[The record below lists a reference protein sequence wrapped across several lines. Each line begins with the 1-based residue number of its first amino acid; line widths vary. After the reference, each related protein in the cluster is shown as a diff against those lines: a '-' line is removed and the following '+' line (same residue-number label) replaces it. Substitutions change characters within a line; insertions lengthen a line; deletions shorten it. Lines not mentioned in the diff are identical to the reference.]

1 MRLQK
6 SNAHFPYRRYT
17 LRRASLWR
25 KLRHVA
31 QDAALKHD
39 LWAWVFV
46 LLMLALFV
54 ALEVLR

>member
-6 SNAHFPYRRYT
+6 SERHFPYRRYT
-17 LRRASLWR
+17 QRRASLWR

-31 QDAALKHD
+31 RSVALKHD
-39 LWAWVFV
+39 LCAWVFV
-46 LLMLALFV
+46 LAMLALFV

>member
-1 MRLQK
+1 MRLHR

-17 LRRASLWR
+17 MRRASLWR
-25 KLRHVA
+25 KLRNVA
-31 QDAALKHD
+31 QNAAMKHD

-46 LLMLALFV
+46 LAMLALFI